1 MPQEKPRQR
10 HAEGLFIREYGD
22 GASCD
27 AIPGPA
33 RPIVWVHGL
42 GESGLGFERIASH
55 PRLAHRHQL
64 VPDLPGYGRTP
75 WAHSALS
82 LVAAGD
88 LLVSWLRKEGLWPA
102 LFLGH
107 SMGGVLVQLLAERH
121 PEAVAAM
128 VNIDGNISIE
138 DCHFSSKA
146 ADASLQAF
154 EGGRFERL
162 LDSIYREGLE
172 NPALRGYYAS
182 LRQTDPRAFHR
193 NALEL
198 VELSKSNTLAQRMAA
213 LDLPKLYLAGHPGG
227 ASLRSL
233 QQLANAGVPTRRIEP
248 SGHWPFID
256 QPEAFLELL
265 LPFLEGH

>member
-10 HAEGLFIREYGD
+10 HAEGLFIREYGEE
-22 GASCD
+22 ASRD
-27 AIPGPA
+27 STPGSG

-42 GESGLGFERIASH
+42 GESGLGFEHIASH
-55 PRLAHRHQL
+55 SLLAHRHQL

-75 WAHSALS
+75 WASDALS
-82 LVAAGD
+82 LMAAGD
-88 LLVSWLRKEGLWPA
+88 LLVSWLRKERLWPA
-102 LFLGH
+102 IFIGH
-107 SMGGVLVQLLAERH
+107 SMGGVLVQLLAECH

-128 VNIDGNISIE
+128 VNVDGNISIE

-146 ADASLQAF
+146 VEASLQAF

-162 LDSIYREGLE
+162 LDGIYREGLE
-172 NPALRGYYAS
+172 KPALRGYYAS

-193 NALEL
+193 NAFEL

-213 LDLPKLYLAGHPGG
+213 LDLPKLYLAGSPGG
-227 ASLRSL
+227 ASQTSL
-233 QQLANAGVPTRRIEP
+233 QQLADAGVPTHQIED

-256 QPEAFLELL
+256 QPDAFLELL
-265 LPFLEGH
+265 LPFLEGR